1 MPPSDPEA
9 EDPLEAPAGGSVV
22 EGEADTCGSVV
33 EDDADGAESAVEDP
47 LEEAVADPFDGF
59 DPPLLSAREAARR
72 GMPGWP
78 ALGADFPPPPM
89 PVPTGRGGEQ
99 IIPRPLATRLGRP
112 APWADLPVAQ
122 RRPTLAD
129 VRHALDT
136 AGPARCSERETM
148 PDLDRAAAVLAPLY
162 EADGE
167 LFIVLTRRPWHMRSH
182 SGEVS
187 FPGGRQDDDDADL
200 WQTALRESREE
211 IALDTRLVERI
222 GELDHLATVTS
233 RSYIVPYVG
242 ELPGRPATA
251 ANPSEVS
258 AVLHV
263 SVAELLDPAIFREER
278 WQLPWAE
285 DRPIFFFELV
295 GDTVWG
301 ATGAM
306 LRQLLGLVTGTL
318 GRGQL
323 EHL

>member
-1 MPPSDPEA
+1 MPPSEPEA
-9 EDPLEAPAGGSVV
+9 
-22 EGEADTCGSVV
+22 
-33 EDDADGAESAVEDP
+33 EDP

-59 DPPLLSAREAARR
+59 DPPVLSAREAARR

-78 ALGADFPPPPM
+78 TPGQGFPPPPL
-89 PVPTGRGGEQ
+89 PVPAGRGGEQ

-112 APWADLPVAQ
+112 APWADLPAAR

-129 VRHALDT
+129 VRQALSA
-136 AGPARCSERETM
+136 AGPAQRSERETM

-162 EADGE
+162 EDGGE
-167 LFIVLTRRPWHMRSH
+167 LFVVLTRRPWHMRSH

-200 WQTALRESREE
+200 WQTALREAREE
-211 IALDTRLVERI
+211 IALDTAELELI

-233 RSYIVPYVG
+233 RSFIVPYVG
-242 ELPGRPATA
+242 ELPGRPETT
-251 ANPSEVS
+251 ANPGEVS

-263 SVAELLDPAIFREER
+263 AVAELLDPAIFREER
-278 WQLPWAE
+278 WELPWAE